1 MTSDNERESNDFAV
15 DFATQAIPV
24 ILVLGGDIQSTVANH
39 HSETWKPNLSP
50 QFKLA
55 MLLLEIWVL
64 VAGTV

>member
-39 HSETWKPNLSP
+39 HSET
-50 QFKLA
+50 
-55 MLLLEIWVL
+55 
-64 VAGTV
+64 